1 VKRRLSWIIILAAVG
16 TPLVASALSRSIER
30 DIEFPKGYDEK
41 KAEAIRKVI
50 RNENYEFAGG
60 IVSYW
65 PPDWG
70 TRLSFKGDAEKLN
83 SFLSE
88 LRELKGIG
96 MRLILYRGRNDE
108 SRRDSPWQL
117 DYSHARLNQLTIYLN
132 LNAPDLDFSKIKF
145 PEWPSN

>member
-1 VKRRLSWIIILAAVG
+1 MKRRLSWIISLAAVG

-30 DIEFPKGYDEK
+30 DIEFPKGYEEK

>member
-1 VKRRLSWIIILAAVG
+1 MKRRLRWIIILAVVA
-16 TPLVASALSRSIER
+16 TPLVASALSRSIDR

-50 RNENYEFAGG
+50 RNENYEFVDGT
-60 IVSYW
+60 VSYW

-70 TRLSFKGDAEKLN
+70 TRLSFKGDAAKLN
-83 SFLSE
+83 SFMSE
-88 LRELKGIG
+88 LRELKGIS

-108 SRRDSPWQL
+108 SRRDSAWQL
-117 DYSHARLNQLTIYLN
+117 DYSHARPNQLTIYLN
-132 LNAPDLDFSKIKF
+132 LNSPEIDFYKIKF

>member
-1 VKRRLSWIIILAAVG
+1 MPYEEAIELDNHFGGRRDA
-16 TPLVASALSRSIER
+16 LVASALSRSIDR

-50 RNENYEFAGG
+50 RNENYEFVDG

-70 TRLSFKGDAEKLN
+70 TRLSFKGDAAKLN
-83 SFLSE
+83 SFMSE
-88 LRELKGIG
+88 LRELKGIS

-108 SRRDSPWQL
+108 SRRDSPG
-117 DYSHARLNQLTIYLN
+117 SLTTLTRGPTN
-132 LNAPDLDFSKIKF
+132 SRFTST
-145 PEWPSN
+145 

>member
-1 VKRRLSWIIILAAVG
+1 
-16 TPLVASALSRSIER
+16 LSRSIER

-41 KAEAIRKVI
+41 KAKAIRKVI
-50 RNENYEFAGG
+50 RNENYEFVDG

-70 TRLSFKGDAEKLN
+70 TRLSFKGDAAKLN
-83 SFLSE
+83 SFLSD
-88 LRELKGIG
+88 LREVKGIG

-117 DYSHARLNQLTIYLN
+117 DYSHARPNQLTIYLN
-132 LNAPDLDFSKIKF
+132 LNAPDLDFSKIEF

>member
-1 VKRRLSWIIILAAVG
+1 MKRQISWLIILSVVG
-16 TPLVASALSRSIER
+16 MPLIASALSRSIGR

-50 RNENYEFAGG
+50 RNENYEFVDG

-70 TRLSFKGDAEKLN
+70 TRLSFKGDVAKLN
-83 SFLSE
+83 SFISE
-88 LRELKGIG
+88 LRGLKGIG
-96 MRLILYRGRNDE
+96 MRLVLYLGRDDE
-108 SRRDSPWQL
+108 SRRDSAWQL
-117 DYSHARLNQLTIYLN
+117 DYSHARPNQVTIYLN
-132 LNAPDLDFSKIKF
+132 LNAPELDFYKIKF